1 MYTRLLWQILV
12 VVKDT
17 LQVEH
22 KLVRDLGDGIN
33 VVVDRVG
40 PGKHL

>member
-22 KLVRDLGDGIN
+22 KLVRDLGDGIH